1 MSVSPRDLGITL
13 ARRRTTLRYQPH
25 DVERLVGISA
35 ERLVEIESG
44 RVSPSLYEVEQLG
57 RALVF
62 DPSDLLSRGE
72 LPDPRRLPGWF
83 ESHTDEESETSI
95 HPDDIRL
102 TLLAAECSE
111 IGSFLLEEL
120 YGRSQPKLLEARE
133 PSGIREPEADGKQ
146 LGAKKRAQVD
156 ALRSSSDGASGP
168 IDSVQGLLESLDV
181 HVADVPLS
189 TNRKGAISIVR
200 PGLMPVILVNSSHSK
215 TRRHATRRMILAHE
229 IAHVLL
235 DGGEQEIG
243 GTPHERQRDV
253 EVRAKNFAPN
263 FLAPPDSVRDSVAG
277 LMDQAPF
284 AIVGAV
290 ARSFGLSYEAA
301 AWHSANC
308 GVIDTRT
315 ARGLIESTERRR
327 SGATPQWESIEHVPD
342 PEERGIEA
350 EPHPLVYGLLQRL
363 VMEAFQR
370 SILSAGRVREILEVR

>member
-1 MSVSPRDLGITL
+1 MSVSPRDLGTAL

-111 IGSFLLEEL
+111 IGSFLLETL

-133 PSGIREPEADGKQ
+133 PSGINDPEADGKQ
-146 LGAKKRAQVD
+146 LGVTKRRQID
-156 ALRSSSDGASGP
+156 ALCSSNDEPSGP
-168 IDSVQGLLESLDV
+168 IDSVQGLLEDLDV
-181 HVADVPLS
+181 HVALVPLS
-189 TNRKGAISIVR
+189 TTRKGAISIVR
-200 PGLMPVILVNSSHSK
+200 PALMPVILINSNHAK
-215 TRRHATRRMILAHE
+215 TRRQATRRMILAHE

-235 DGGEQEIG
+235 DGGEQELG

-263 FLAPPDSVRDSVAG
+263 FLAPPQSVRSLVASVEG
-277 LMDQAPF
+277 PPPV
-284 AIVGAV
+284 IVDAV
-290 ARSFGLSYEAA
+290 ARSFGL
-301 AWHSANC
+301 
-308 GVIDTRT
+308 RT
-315 ARGLIESTERRR
+315 AP
-327 SGATPQWESIEHVPD
+327 AT
-342 PEERGIEA
+342 RNG
-350 EPHPLVYGLLQRL
+350 G
-363 VMEAFQR
+363 
-370 SILSAGRVREILEVR
+370 LSAGYPVGG